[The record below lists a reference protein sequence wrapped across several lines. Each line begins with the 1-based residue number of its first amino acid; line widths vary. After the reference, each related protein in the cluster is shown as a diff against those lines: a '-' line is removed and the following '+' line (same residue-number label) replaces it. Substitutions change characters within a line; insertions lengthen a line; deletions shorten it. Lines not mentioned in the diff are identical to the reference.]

1 VVNAIRTEWF
11 IGSQDTSNDD
21 SKGGGAMSKQ
31 ADKQEIEYLKERIIK
46 LQAHNDL
53 LSRRLRNLAMMLLEE
68 KIDD

>member
-1 VVNAIRTEWF
+1 
-11 IGSQDTSNDD
+11 
-21 SKGGGAMSKQ
+21 MSKQ